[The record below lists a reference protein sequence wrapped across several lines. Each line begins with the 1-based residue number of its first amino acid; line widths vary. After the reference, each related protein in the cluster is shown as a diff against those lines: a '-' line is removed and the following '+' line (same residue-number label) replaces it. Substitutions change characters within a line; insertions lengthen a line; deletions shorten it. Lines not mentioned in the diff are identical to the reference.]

1 MAGNKYIALVSGV
14 FTEIAA
20 ILTSAGAGDA
30 NKIPGLDSTG
40 RLDQS
45 FMPVGILPESKSL
58 VTSENL
64 AAGDFVNVYTNG
76 GVATARKAD
85 AANGFKCDGFVL
97 TSSTSPAANVVYFEA
112 SNTQRSGLTPG
123 ALYYLSQTAGGIV
136 TPAPTLTA
144 GQISQYIGVAL
155 SVTELQFDPQQ
166 VPVTVA

>member
-1 MAGNKYIALVSGV
+1 MAGNKYIALVAGAFQEV
-14 FTEIAA
+14 AA

-40 RLDQS
+40 RLDQT

-64 AAGDFVNVYTNG
+64 AAGDFVNVYTNA

-85 AANGFKCDGFVL
+85 ATNAFPCNGFVL
-97 TSSTSPAANVVYFEA
+97 TSSTTPAANVVYFEA

-123 ALYYLSQTAGGIV
+123 AEYFLSQTAGGAV

-144 GQISQYIGVAL
+144 GQISQSIGKAI
-155 SVTELQFDPQQ
+155 SATELQFEPSK
-166 VPVTVA
+166 PVIVA